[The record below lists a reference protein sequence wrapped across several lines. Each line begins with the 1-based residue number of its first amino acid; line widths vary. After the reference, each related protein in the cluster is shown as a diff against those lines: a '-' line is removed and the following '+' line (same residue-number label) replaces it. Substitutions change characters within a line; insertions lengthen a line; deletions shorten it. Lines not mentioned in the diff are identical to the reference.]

1 MIGTSRVRD
10 HSTRAVRWPS
20 SRPVASVVGLMV
32 AATMAGPVPAEG
44 SEPVTELAVRLVDPS
59 DDIAVV
65 AGDHGATEVR
75 PMVPAHGLWGLTV
88 HDQQV
93 QDALDDDPRVRWTE
107 IEDAGA
113 LPTSSHR
120 TWAWLDEG
128 SGAAAS
134 HRTWAWLDEAT
145 VHPAE
150 VFTDQPAA
158 TTIGLGEAHRTSR
171 GAGTTVAIL
180 DTGVDADHPAFGA
193 QVADGG
199 WDLIGDDDRPDD
211 AAAGSGRAAGHGTHV
226 AGLVHLVAPE
236 ASLLPF
242 RVLDA
247 DGVGSLA
254 RTILAI
260 ELAVESGADVIN
272 LSFGTTAESDV
283 LEDVI
288 DAAQEAGVVV
298 VAAVGNRGADVEEY
312 PARLDDVVAV
322 AAVDATDTAAP
333 FTSDGDWVDV
343 AAPGVDLLG
352 PYPGGRWASW
362 SGTSMAAPLVAGQA
376 ALLGAVDGRRSPDA
390 IVDLI
395 DESTVEVTRLGSA
408 IGEGRIDVAGSLT
421 LLLED

>member
-10 HSTRAVRWPS
+10 HSHTADRWAP
-20 SRPVASVVGLMV
+20 SRPVASVAALLM
-32 AATMAGPVPAEG
+32 AATMAGPVSAEG
-44 SEPVTELAVRLVDPS
+44 SEPVTELAVRLVDAS
-59 DDIAVV
+59 GDIAVV
-65 AGDHGATEVR
+65 AGDHGATGVR
-75 PMVPAHGLWGLTV
+75 PMVPTHGLWALTV
-88 HDQQV
+88 RDEDV

-107 IEDAGA
+107 VEDPGA

-120 TWAWLDEG
+120 TWAWLDEE

-134 HRTWAWLDEAT
+134 HRTWAWLDEGS

-150 VFTDQPAA
+150 VVADQPAA

-171 GAGTTVAIL
+171 GAGTTVAVL
-180 DTGVDADHPAFGA
+180 DTGVDADHPTFGE
-193 QVADGG
+193 QVVDGG
-199 WDLIGDDDRPDD
+199 WDLIVDDDQPDD
-211 AAAGSGRAAGHGTHV
+211 APAGSGRAAGHGTHV

-247 DGVGSLA
+247 DGRGSLA
-254 RTILAI
+254 RTILAV

-288 DAAQEAGVVV
+288 DAAHEAGVVV

-312 PARLDDVVAV
+312 PARLNEVVAV

-343 AAPGVDLLG
+343 AAPGVELLG
-352 PYPGGRWASW
+352 PYPEGRWASW

-376 ALLGAVDGRRSPDA
+376 ALLRAVDGRRSPDDV
-390 IVDLI
+390 VDLI
-395 DESTVEVTRLGSA
+395 EESAVEVTRLGSA

-421 LLLED
+421 LLSEE